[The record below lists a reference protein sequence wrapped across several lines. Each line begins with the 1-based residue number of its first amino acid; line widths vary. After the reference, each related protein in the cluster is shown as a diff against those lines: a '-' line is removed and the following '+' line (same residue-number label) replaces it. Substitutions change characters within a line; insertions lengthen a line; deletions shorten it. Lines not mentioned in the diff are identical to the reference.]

1 VVAAQRVAAISKNLG
16 ENRALC
22 RWEVAFREVTGFR
35 STRLQSAIPGKRLA
49 EIQVLGEAQAEFW
62 ARDDALVR
70 PMAD

>member
-1 VVAAQRVAAISKNLG
+1 
-16 ENRALC
+16 
-22 RWEVAFREVTGFR
+22 VAFREVTGFR